1 MAKQLDVKTA
11 RELYDG
17 LARLLFDID
26 AKRFWRVWRAYQA
39 DQQRAT
45 KPRMKKQESRSEAF
59 LKRCG

>member
-17 LARLLFDID
+17 LARLLFAID

-39 DQQRAT
+39 EQQRAT
-45 KPRMKKQESRSEAF
+45 KPRTKQESRSEA
-59 LKRCG
+59 LLRRCG

>member
-17 LARLLFDID
+17 LARLLFDVD
-26 AKRFWRVWRAYQA
+26 SKRFWRVWRAYQA

-45 KPRMKKQESRSEAF
+45 KPRMKHESRSEAF